1 MPTKMTIDRFTALK
15 AERKIVCLTAYSA
28 PMAAILDPHCD
39 LLLVGDSVAMV
50 LYGMDN
56 TQGADIDMMIR
67 HAQAVM
73 RGAKQAL
80 VVVDLPAGSYEA
92 SPEKALT
99 TAKQIMQE
107 SGADAV
113 KLEGGAILQPH
124 IKLLVENGI
133 PVVGHI
139 GLLPQKASSA
149 SMYRITGK
157 TADEAALLHADMTAL
172 VDAGVFSIVMEGII
186 EPVAKAIATAC
197 SVPTIGIG
205 ASTACDG
212 QILVTD
218 DMVGL
223 FDKFVPT
230 FVRQFGQLN
239 PAITEAVGAY
249 RAAVIDGS
257 FPAKEHMFWPKPEK

>member
-92 SPEKALT
+92 NPEKALT

-113 KLEGGAILQPH
+113 KLEGGVILQPH

-186 EPVAKAIATAC
+186 EPVAKEIATLC

>member
-1 MPTKMTIDRFTALK
+1 MPTKMTINRLTALK

-56 TQGADIDMMIR
+56 TQGADTDMMIR

-99 TAKQIMQE
+99 TAKHIMQE
-107 SGADAV
+107 SGADAI

-186 EPVAKAIATAC
+186 EPVAKEIATAC

>member
-1 MPTKMTIDRFTALK
+1 MPTKMTIETFTALQ

-56 TQGADIDMMIR
+56 TQGADVQMMIR

-73 RGAKQAL
+73 RGTKQAL

-92 SPEKALT
+92 SPELALK
-99 TAKQIMQE
+99 TATQIMQE
-107 SGADAV
+107 SGADAI

-124 IKLLVENGI
+124 IEMLVTNGI
-133 PVVGHI
+133 PVMGHI

-157 TADEAALLHADMTAL
+157 TRDEATLLHADMNAL
-172 VDAGVFSIVMEGII
+172 VDAGAFAIVMEGII
-186 EPVAKAIATAC
+186 EPVAKEIATAC

-205 ASTACDG
+205 ASAACDG

-223 FDKFVPT
+223 FDKFIPT
-230 FVRQFGQLN
+230 FVQQFGQLN
-239 PAITEAVGAY
+239 PAITQSVSAY
-249 RAAVIDGS
+249 RAAVLDGS
-257 FPAKEHMFWPKPEK
+257 FPSQEHMFWPKAEK

>member
-1 MPTKMTIDRFTALK
+1 MTINRFTALK

-39 LLLVGDSVAMV
+39 LLLVGDSLAMV

-92 SPEKALT
+92 SPEKALA

-113 KLEGGAILQPH
+113 KLEGGAVLQPH

-133 PVVGHI
+133 PVMGHI

-157 TADEAALLHADMTAL
+157 TADEAGLLHADMTAL
-172 VDAGVFSIVMEGII
+172 VEAGVFSIVMEGII
-186 EPVAKAIATAC
+186 EPVAKEIATAC

-239 PAITEAVGAY
+239 PAITEAVDAY